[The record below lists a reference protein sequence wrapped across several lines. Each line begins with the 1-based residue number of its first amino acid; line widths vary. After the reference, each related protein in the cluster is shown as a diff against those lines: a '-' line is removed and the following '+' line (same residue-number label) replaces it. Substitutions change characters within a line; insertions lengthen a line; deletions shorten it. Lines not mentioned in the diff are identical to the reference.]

1 MIFSYLK
8 IEVHKDDHFL
18 QSKNKKQQIKMDVR
32 KRFYFCMIENLK
44 LSATVFY
51 LIYLRT
57 TPKQNGPCKL
67 SHCGEYLFVIN

>member
-44 LSATVFY
+44 LKRNMHVLET
-51 LIYLRT
+51 
-57 TPKQNGPCKL
+57 K
-67 SHCGEYLFVIN
+67 

>member
-44 LSATVFY
+44 LSAIVFDVCSILNEIDNLIIYTSSTV
-51 LIYLRT
+51 L
-57 TPKQNGPCKL
+57 
-67 SHCGEYLFVIN
+67 